1 MSSPV
6 ALFQVLLKY
15 TSTLSATTCTYTNKK
30 RSVCVFCSDYSFRST
45 ICSVRLLDESTVSHM
60 ENVLFKSVHL
70 DKTPDISPS
79 LSHALT
85 HLPSNKWSGYV
96 TSTDPNR
103 MTFNHS
109 CDILSWNDSFRY
121 FFVNDKFSL
130 LLIEGTCEKPW
141 TALLANVKAPCVGL
155 SRKCSVCCQESPRIL
170 KLFIAKWTPNAA
182 SHTTNACANPSGVVI
197 NQVQLINADVSVVP
211 NGMDSTS
218 SPSHDL
224 AIG

>member
-1 MSSPV
+1 MIRFGS
-6 ALFQVLLKY
+6 
-15 TSTLSATTCTYTNKK
+15 
-30 RSVCVFCSDYSFRST
+30 
-45 ICSVRLLDESTVSHM
+45 
-60 ENVLFKSVHL
+60 
-70 DKTPDISPS
+70 
-79 LSHALT
+79 
-85 HLPSNKWSGYV
+85 
-96 TSTDPNR
+96 
-103 MTFNHS
+103 
-109 CDILSWNDSFRY
+109 

-218 SPSHDL
+218 SLSHDL
-224 AIG
+224 AIGQSPFFRRGITFRSDDCDVTHTHVETRGQMYKFVPRAYGNSTIDWGSSWFLTDTVIARLKPLPQTCLRIKKSSHPSGWHSFIFGTSCILTRLE